1 MKILI
6 TSLIAAAFLSGC
18 AGTHAQAAAT
28 NHSFYGAVGQTFRW

>member
-6 TSLIAAAFLSGC
+6 PALIAAAFLSGC

-28 NHSFYGAVGQTFRW
+28 NHSFSGTVGHTFRW